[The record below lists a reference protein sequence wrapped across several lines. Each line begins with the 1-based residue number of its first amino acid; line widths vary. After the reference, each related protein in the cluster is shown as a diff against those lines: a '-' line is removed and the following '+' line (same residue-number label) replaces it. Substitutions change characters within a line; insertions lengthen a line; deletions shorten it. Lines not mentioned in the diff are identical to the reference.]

1 MLVEGSSFARTTPG
15 GDMERRSLGRLGHM
29 SSVLIYGAAALAEV
43 DQDTADASIQ
53 EALDAGIN
61 HFDVAAGYGD
71 AELRLGPWMSS
82 IRADIFLATKTD
94 HRERDASWEQIN
106 RSLERLRTDS
116 VDLIQL
122 HAVGTR
128 DLLDQVTGNGGAL
141 EAAVRAKEEGLAR
154 AIGITGH
161 GHDAPET
168 HREALR
174 RFPFETVL
182 TPLNPALWNRPRY
195 RADYEALVAEVSRQE
210 VGLMT
215 IKTGARRN
223 WPEGAAPTHTTW
235 YEPHVDPEYLRA
247 CASWVLARPEIT
259 GLATPSDVRLLRHV
273 VAAEGN
279 RMSADEAEELLSR
292 DAAYSSPFVAAPAG
306 I

>member
-1 MLVEGSSFARTTPG
+1 
-15 GDMERRSLGRLGHM
+15 M
-29 SSVLIYGAAALAEV
+29 SSVLIYGAAALADV
-43 DQDTADASIQ
+43 DQDTADSSIQ

-71 AELRLGPWMSS
+71 AELRLGPWMSRL
-82 IRADIFLATKTD
+82 RADTFLATKTD
-94 HRERDASWEQIN
+94 LRERDASWAQIN

-128 DLLDQVTGNGGAL
+128 DLLDQVTGDGGAL
-141 EAAVRAKEEGLAR
+141 AAAVRAKEEGLAR

-161 GHDAPET
+161 GHGAPST
-168 HREALR
+168 HREALQR
-174 RFPFETVL
+174 YPFDTVL
-182 TPLNPALWNRPRY
+182 TPLNPALWRRADY
-195 RADYEALVAEVSRQE
+195 RADYEALVEEVTRRE

-215 IKTGARRN
+215 IKTAARRN
-223 WPEGAAPTHTTW
+223 WPDGASPTHTTW
-235 YEPHVDPEYLRA
+235 YEPHDDPDYIRA

-273 VAAEGN
+273 VAAEQN
-279 RMSADEAEELLSR
+279 RMSADEAEALLSR
-292 DAAYSSPFVAAPAG
+292 DAEYSSPFVAAPAG

>member
-1 MLVEGSSFARTTPG
+1 
-15 GDMERRSLGRLGHM
+15 MERRRLGRLGHM

-43 DQDTADASIQ
+43 DQDTADSSIQ
-53 EALDAGIN
+53 EALEAGIN

-71 AELRLGPWMSS
+71 AELRLGPWMSR

-94 HRERDASWEQIN
+94 LRERDASWAQIN

-128 DLLDQVTGNGGAL
+128 DLLDQVTGNDGAL

-161 GHDAPET
+161 GHDAPST
-168 HREALR
+168 HREALQR
-174 RFPFETVL
+174 YPFDTVL
-182 TPLNPALWNRPRY
+182 TPLNPALWTRADY
-195 RADYEALVAEVSRQE
+195 RADYEALVAEVTRRE

-215 IKTGARRN
+215 IKTAARRN
-223 WPEGAAPTHTTW
+223 WPDGASPTHTTW
-235 YEPHVDPEYLRA
+235 YEPHDDPEHIRA

-259 GLATPSDVRLLRHV
+259 GLVTPSDVRLLRHV
-273 VAAEGN
+273 VAAEQN
-279 RMSADEAEELLSR
+279 RMSADEAEALLTR
-292 DAAYSSPFVAAPAG
+292 DAEYSSPFVAAPAG